1 MAGQERS
8 TSGDLCRKWLKRI
21 QSIADICSGRP
32 RTEYCRSLK
41 NSQQLFPHYV
51 YVLLLAPK
59 LQCASDSASS
69 GQSFRVVRC
78 QNQNMWALQA
88 KCRSGFTLLDRLLK
102 LRNRTSCCKELCR
115 LHVQEE
121 ADAPSSLQETAAW
134 LRSHAPDIDAKSGA
148 QAAKQA
154 PRAWP
159 SKDMQLW
166 DRMHKS
172 YVTSHR
178 IEVMP
183 HPCPGGTLTQKVQST
198 TQP

>member
-1 MAGQERS
+1 MAGQEGS

-88 KCRSGFTLLDRLLK
+88 KCVGQGSRCWTVSSSFATEPHVVKNSVDCMYKRRRMLPAACKKLLLGSGLMRPTLMPKAALRQRSRLREHGLQK
-102 LRNRTSCCKELCR
+102 TCSSGTVCISRT
-115 LHVQEE
+115 
-121 ADAPSSLQETAAW
+121 
-134 LRSHAPDIDAKSGA
+134 
-148 QAAKQA
+148 
-154 PRAWP
+154 
-159 SKDMQLW
+159 
-166 DRMHKS
+166 
-172 YVTSHR
+172 
-178 IEVMP
+178 
-183 HPCPGGTLTQKVQST
+183 
-198 TQP
+198 

>member
-41 NSQQLFPHYV
+41 NSQQPFPHYV

-115 LHVQEE
+115 LHVSGLMRPTLMPKAALRRRSRLREHGLQKTC
-121 ADAPSSLQETAAW
+121 SS
-134 LRSHAPDIDAKSGA
+134 
-148 QAAKQA
+148 
-154 PRAWP
+154 
-159 SKDMQLW
+159 
-166 DRMHKS
+166 
-172 YVTSHR
+172 
-178 IEVMP
+178 
-183 HPCPGGTLTQKVQST
+183 GTVCISRT
-198 TQP
+198 